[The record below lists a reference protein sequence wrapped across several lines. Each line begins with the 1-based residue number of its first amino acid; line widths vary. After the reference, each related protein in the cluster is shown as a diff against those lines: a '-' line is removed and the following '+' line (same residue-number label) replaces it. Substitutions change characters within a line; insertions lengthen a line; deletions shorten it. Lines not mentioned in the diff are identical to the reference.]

1 MHPEGAFCLVFV
13 KESSA
18 SKPLASTKSPT
29 GGCRRPPD
37 PRLSGFKQIVSLTH
51 ADLICHHQCDYYKYV
66 DDTQL
71 SKGAPPNQFES
82 HLCDIQTCIEKLVC

>member
-1 MHPEGAFCLVFV
+1 MHPEGDFCLVFV

-18 SKPLASTKSPT
+18 SGGFDPWPPPRAPLGAAE
-29 GGCRRPPD
+29 G
-37 PRLSGFKQIVSLTH
+37 LSGFKQIVSPTH
-51 ADLICHHQCDYYKYV
+51 ADLICCHRCDYHKYA

-82 HLCDIQTCIEKLVC
+82 HLCDIQTCIESLVG